1 VASWVLDEQR
11 VWITPRTTAFTV
23 VCEACAQQGVLF
35 PSVEG
40 SLALDAVRGTVEC
53 PRGHRLRVER
63 DGR

>member
-23 VCEACAQQGVLF
+23 VCEACAQQGKPF
-35 PSVEG
+35 PSVQG
-40 SLALDAVRGTVEC
+40 SLSLDAVRGTVEC